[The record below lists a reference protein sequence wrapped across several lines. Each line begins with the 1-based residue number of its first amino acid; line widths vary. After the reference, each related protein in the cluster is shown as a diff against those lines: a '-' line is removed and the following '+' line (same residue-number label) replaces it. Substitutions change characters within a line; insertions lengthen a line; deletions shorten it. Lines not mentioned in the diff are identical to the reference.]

1 MSYWDSSAL
10 LKLFAVESDSAVFR
24 EHVRRDGDML
34 VTSELTR
41 LELWSALRRKESE
54 GEIDHGGAKA
64 RLANFDLGS
73 AQACWRF
80 VIFTDAVRVEFER
93 IIEKCCS
100 QRPPIFVRT
109 LDALHLA
116 SARVTAE
123 TEIVATDRRLRDA
136 AALLGFQLFPIPTSP

>member
-41 LELWSALRRKESE
+41 LEVWSALRRKESE
-54 GEIDHGGAKA
+54 GEINHGGAGA
-64 RLANFDLGS
+64 RLANFDLG
-73 AQACWRF
+73 AARACWRF
-80 VIFTDAVRVEFER
+80 VILTDAVRVEFER
-93 IIEKCCS
+93 IIERCCS
-100 QRPPIFVRT
+100 HTPPIFIRT

-136 AALLGFQLFPIPTSP
+136 ATLLGFQLFLTPTL